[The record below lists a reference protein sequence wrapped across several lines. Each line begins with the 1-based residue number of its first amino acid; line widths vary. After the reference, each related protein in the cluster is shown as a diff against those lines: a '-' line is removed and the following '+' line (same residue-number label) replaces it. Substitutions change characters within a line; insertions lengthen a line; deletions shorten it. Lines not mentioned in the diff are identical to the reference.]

1 MNGCL
6 CIDDERDE
14 RDGEAVWFDAV
25 DDPLEEATFDK
36 MDFVDR
42 VGVNALL
49 VLLECDAVLIAD
61 ESESVCE
68 CVDAFVS
75 FGWVCLVSGGR

>member
-1 MNGCL
+1 
-6 CIDDERDE
+6 
-14 RDGEAVWFDAV
+14 
-25 DDPLEEATFDK
+25 

-75 FGWVCLVSGGR
+75 FG